1 VRRAPPRYRGPVRT
15 ESVDTG
21 DVRLSCLVAGAG
33 PVVLA
38 QHGFPDARE
47 AFLPL
52 VPALTSAGY
61 SVVLPTLR
69 GYAPSG
75 VARSGRHHAVAAGED
90 LCALARHFGGGR
102 PVRLIGH
109 DWGALAAFAAVAAE
123 PDLFAQLV
131 TMAVPHP
138 AAMLARVR
146 PAQLARSWYIGLFQL
161 PWVAE
166 ARLARDDLA
175 LVDRLWRDWSPTYTP
190 APETLANIKAGLRER
205 LGPALAYYR
214 ALTSP
219 AVQREARAASGVVR
233 VPAIHLHGELD
244 GCIGIECT
252 DGAEAHYAR
261 GYALHRVADAGHFL
275 VHERPDE
282 VSARLLA
289 FFGPGADADAP
300 RR

>member
-1 VRRAPPRYRGPVRT
+1 MRT
-15 ESVDTG
+15 ETVDTG

-61 SVVLPTLR
+61 TVVLPTLR

-90 LCALARHFGGGR
+90 ICALARHFGAGR
-102 PVRLIGH
+102 AVRLIGH

-123 PDLFAQLV
+123 PSLFAQLV

-138 AAMLARVR
+138 AAMLAQVR

-175 LVDRLWRDWSPTYTP
+175 LVDRLWHDWSPTYTP
-190 APETLANIKAGLRER
+190 TPDTLAQIKDGLRDR
-205 LGPALAYYR
+205 LGPVLAYYR
-214 ALTSP
+214 ALVSP
-219 AVQREARAASGVVR
+219 AVQREARPASGVVQ

-244 GCIGIECT
+244 GCIGVECT
-252 DGAEAHYAR
+252 EGAEAYYAR
-261 GYALHRVADAGHFL
+261 GYTLQRLAGAGHFL
-275 VHERPDE
+275 VHEQPELVAERI
-282 VSARLLA
+282 LA
-289 FFGPGADADAP
+289 FFGESAATPNA
-300 RR
+300 